1 MKIMP
6 KHAGTAAPA
15 VARPREMTTNQP
27 SRCSRDG
34 NILFDGQLPDS
45 AATIPS
51 ALYLLLRWHG
61 EDGKMPTRARAI
73 LSMGK
78 YFLHPGVSVRLR
90 ISLQIKIF
98 SGCAIRRLPAD
109 GEVQCRPRSSTWP
122 EIQFAYPRDFGF
134 IEGHS
139 S

>member
-27 SRCSRDG
+27 SRCYRDG
-34 NILFDGQLPDS
+34 NTLFDGQLPDS
-45 AATIPS
+45 AAT
-51 ALYLLLRWHG
+51 Y
-61 EDGKMPTRARAI
+61 
-73 LSMGK
+73 
-78 YFLHPGVSVRLR
+78 
-90 ISLQIKIF
+90 
-98 SGCAIRRLPAD
+98 RLPSTYYCA
-109 GEVQCRPRSSTWP
+109 GTARMARCRRGPEPSCQWANTFFIPAYQCGCESASGSRFFPVVPFGDCLLMAKCSAGRGRPTWP